1 MRNFSHSRSLLLVP
15 SLLAVAIFVSCSDDS
30 SLPSGSG
37 NSSGTA
43 GTAGTAASGGSG
55 GSGQGG
61 SSAGNGGS
69 AGKNTGGSA
78 GNVAGGTAGSGGAAG
93 GTGGDDQGEGGE
105 DNGVAGA
112 PGEPSCELP
121 FESGA
126 GGQGGGG
133 AEGGAPGLEP
143 AIVNTYTFEAP
154 GSISGWEAKG
164 TPSNGSVG
172 DSFINRT
179 LDEGASCPGALALT
193 VPFSA
198 YGDPMNGLAQANFNL
213 DWTGR
218 STLHIAIKIADPG
231 TGNLDYLNGAQIYL
245 QTNNWGVYTSKFV
258 VGTELADFEWHS
270 YELDLS
276 ELDLAIVNQ
285 VGVQLVAKDA
295 APEGG
300 PAAPLATVLY
310 IDDLWLE

>member
-1 MRNFSHSRSLLLVP
+1 MRNSIHHRSLILVP
-15 SLLAVAIFVSCSDDS
+15 SFVALAVFVSCSDDGS
-30 SLPSGSG
+30 SPGGSG

-43 GTAGTAASGGSG
+43 GSAGSTASGGSS

-61 SSAGNGGS
+61 SSAGSGGS
-69 AGKNTGGSA
+69 AGKSSGGSA
-78 GNVAGGTAGSGGAAG
+78 GSGGTGANTGTG
-93 GTGGDDQGEGGE
+93 GTGGDAGGDQGDGGT
-105 DNGVAGA
+105 DQGSGGA
-112 PGEPSCELP
+112 GEPSCELP
-121 FESGA
+121 FTTGA
-126 GGQGGGG
+126 GGEGGGG

-143 AIVNTYTFEAP
+143 AIVSTYTFEAP

-164 TPSNGSVG
+164 NPSNGSVG

-193 VPFSA
+193 VPFSV
-198 YGDPMNGLAQANFNL
+198 YGDATNGLAQANFNQ

-218 STLHIAIKIADPG
+218 SALHVAIKIADPG
-231 TGNLDYLNGAQIYL
+231 TGNLDYLNGAQIWL
-245 QTNNWGVYTSKFV
+245 QTNNWSVYTSKFV

-270 YELDLS
+270 YSLDIS

-295 APEGG
+295 VPEGG
-300 PAAPLATVLY
+300 PTAPLQTVLY